1 MLDDHRLQSDGET
14 IALVIGIFIDGGN
27 ANAALDF
34 KDDVSNLVE
43 DYETGYTIGGELI
56 TGAALAE
63 EFDDTRI
70 FQILAAGFCVFLIA
84 LFVSRSPTRAM
95 RIAVGT
101 IAIGAAVDGFASII
115 GERGVTLSGGQ
126 KQRAALA
133 RGLIRMAPILIL
145 DDCFSAVDTETEEK
159 ILRGL
164 AQHRASATTIIVS
177 NRISTVRHAD
187 QILFLLEGNV
197 VEAGTHTSLIEARG
211 HYFELAQ
218 QQNARNK
225 TRPAARK

>member
-1 MLDDHRLQSDGET
+1 
-14 IALVIGIFIDGGN
+14 
-27 ANAALDF
+27 
-34 KDDVSNLVE
+34 
-43 DYETGYTIGGELI
+43 
-56 TGAALAE
+56 
-63 EFDDTRI
+63 
-70 FQILAAGFCVFLIA
+70 
-84 LFVSRSPTRAM
+84 
-95 RIAVGT
+95 
-101 IAIGAAVDGFASII
+101 
-115 GERGVTLSGGQ
+115 
-126 KQRAALA
+126 
-133 RGLIRMAPILIL
+133 LIL

-218 QQNARNK
+218 QQNALATQQNDRGNNL
-225 TRPAARK
+225 RPSDKLAEGPTEDSRDTSENAVRGEHDES